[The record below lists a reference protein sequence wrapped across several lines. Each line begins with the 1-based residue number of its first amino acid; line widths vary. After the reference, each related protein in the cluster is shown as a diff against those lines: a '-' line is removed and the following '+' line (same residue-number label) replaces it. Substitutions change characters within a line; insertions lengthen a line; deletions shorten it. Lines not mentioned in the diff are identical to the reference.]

1 VASQPHV
8 MTSRAAGKPQETHNL
23 CSGMEGRE
31 SENGN
36 LFSPP
41 TMEWAYQHDDAL
53 QMVGIELK
61 EARPDLGAE
70 L

>member
-1 VASQPHV
+1 
-8 MTSRAAGKPQETHNL
+8 
-23 CSGMEGRE
+23 MEGRE